1 MTAARQSRHGP
12 LANAGG
18 VLAIVLVLAGCTPW
32 PDYATGGLAERHP
45 IEWRQVRTVQERYN
59 ALTRGGADRFYP
71 GRMIEVRNL
80 INRAMREHEGGLPN
94 DADVTLAIAAELTA
108 LVEADMQR
116 RTANFTPPR
125 K

>member
-1 MTAARQSRHGP
+1 M
-12 LANAGG
+12 LAS
-18 VLAIVLVLAGCTPW
+18 CTPW

-59 ALTRGGADRFYP
+59 ALTRIGADRFYP

-94 DADVTLAIAAELTA
+94 DADVTLSIAAELTS
-108 LVEADMQR
+108 LVEADMHK